1 MDNLTAI
8 LSAYSGVNVIIE
20 GHTDNTDDPQNKI
33 LLSMDSAK
41 TIRNILLEKGVDQ
54 LRIRAAGYGRSRPT
68 VPNNS
73 EARKDQNKRI

>member
-1 MDNLTAI
+1 MDNLAAI
-8 LSAYSGVNVIIE
+8 LSAYSSVNVIIE

-41 TIRNILLEKGVDQ
+41 TIRNILLEKGIDQ
-54 LRIRAAGYGRSRPT
+54 LRIRVAGYGNSRPT

-73 EARKDQNKRI
+73 EARKEQNRRI